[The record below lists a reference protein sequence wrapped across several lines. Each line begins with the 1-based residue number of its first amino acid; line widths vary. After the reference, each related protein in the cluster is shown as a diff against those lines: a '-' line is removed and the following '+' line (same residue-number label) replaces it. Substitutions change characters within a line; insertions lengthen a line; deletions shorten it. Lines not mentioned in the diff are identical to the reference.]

1 MSQRVARST
10 RNQDPV
16 WYKDAIIYELH
27 VRAFAD
33 SNDDGI
39 GDFCGLTSK
48 LDYLQDLGVTAL
60 WLLPFYPSPL
70 QDDGYDIADYTDV
83 HPSYGT
89 LRDFKAFL
97 KAAHARGLKVIT
109 ELVLNHTSA
118 QHPWFQRARRAR
130 PGSPWRDFYVW
141 SDTPERYR
149 DARIIFQDFEG
160 SNWTWDPVA
169 NAYYWHRFYAHQP
182 DLNYANPRVRAA
194 IRRVVD
200 FWLRL
205 GVDGLRLD
213 AVPYL
218 FEREGT
224 TGENLPETHA
234 ALRRLRRHIDEHFP
248 ARMLLA
254 EANQWP
260 EDAVAYFGQGDECHM
275 AFHFPLMPR
284 LFMAIRREDRFP
296 ILDILAQTPPIPDTA
311 QWALF
316 LRNHDELTLE
326 MVTDT
331 ERVYMYRTYARD
343 EAARINL
350 GIRRRL
356 APLLH
361 NNRRKIELLH
371 GLLCSLPG
379 TPVLYYGDEIGMG
392 DNVFLGDRN
401 GVRTP
406 MQWSADRNAGFSRAN
421 PQQLY
426 LPLIVDHEYHH
437 ETIHVEAQQSN
448 PSSLLSWMKRLL
460 ALRKRYPVFGRGQI
474 TFLRPDN
481 RKVLAFLRHDE
492 QTAILVVANLSRFL
506 QHVELDLAA
515 FADRCPVELFGRTT
529 FPALGEQPY
538 PLTLA
543 PHAFCWFALEPQPA
557 ARPATAEDE
566 EIPTITWD
574 GAWEDLV
581 RGDGRT
587 ALEDVLPA
595 YLVARN
601 WFFGKHRT
609 ILGTSVQE
617 RIPIPVGDRKAY
629 LTIVRVQYADDESQT
644 YLVPLACLSGGEARR
659 LVSRSAH
666 AVVARL
672 RDTSGGDQGV
682 LYDAMWDEAFAAA
695 LLDTVVHGR
704 HYQGLTGTTTVTPR
718 PKLRRRR
725 RATTTGP
732 SITTLHATHNNTA
745 IVYGDELILK
755 LIRCLDDGVNPELEI
770 GAFLTEHRFPH
781 SPAMLGAL
789 AYHQNQHEP
798 TTLAI
803 LQPFIPNHG
812 ELWETMQT
820 QLREYLGRAA
830 HRSSVADDGP
840 VTAAALLALADQQPP
855 TDVRELI
862 GPFLD
867 RVRLLGQRTAELH
880 LALASDP
887 EDADFAPQPFTPLYQ
902 RALYQSFRSVVSEVF
917 DDLRRR
923 QPDLPTSLHTDIR
936 ALLDG
941 EQRLLERLKAV
952 TARKID
958 AVRIRCHGDYHLGQV
973 LDTGDDVVIFD
984 FEGESRRPVLERR
997 LKRAAFEDLAGM
1009 LRSLYAATTTGLEHK
1024 RERAR
1029 GQSQQARLD
1038 GQARC
1043 WVRWVS
1049 AAFLQGYLH
1058 SAGAAP
1064 FVPQARAD
1072 QILLLDGLLIEKA
1085 LDALARTLDEHPER
1099 VPGALQQLRA
1109 VLGTE
1114 IDQAALRDPSH
1125 DATVA

>member
-1 MSQRVARST
+1 MNQRPADGTST
-10 RNQDPV
+10 HDPL

-39 GDFCGLTSK
+39 GDFCGLTGK

-70 QDDGYDIADYTDV
+70 LDDGYDIADYTDV

-97 KAAHARGLKVIT
+97 KAAHQRGLKVIT

-118 QHPWFQRARRAR
+118 QHPWFQRARRAK

-160 SNWTWDPVA
+160 SNWSWDPVA

-182 DLNYANPRVRAA
+182 DLNYANPRVRTA

-260 EDAVAYFGQGDECHM
+260 EDAVAYFGKGDECHM

-284 LFMAIRREDRFP
+284 LFMALRREDRFP
-296 ILDILAQTPPIPDTA
+296 ILDILAQTPPIPDTS

-361 NNRRKIELLH
+361 NDRRRIELLN

-426 LPLIVDHEYHH
+426 LPLIVDHAYHH

-460 ALRKRYPVFGRGQI
+460 ALRKRYPVFGRGEI
-474 TFLRPDN
+474 TFLQPDN
-481 RKVLAFLRHDE
+481 RKVLAFLRHDD
-492 QTAILVVANLSRFL
+492 QSAILIVANLSRFL
-506 QHVELDLAA
+506 QHVMIDLSE
-515 FADRCPVELFGRTT
+515 FAGRCPVELFGRTT
-529 FPALGEQPY
+529 FPAIDERPY
-538 PLTLA
+538 TLTLA
-543 PHAFCWFALEPQPA
+543 PHAFYWFALEPQPDDQPSA
-557 ARPATAEDE
+557 EQPA
-566 EIPTITWD
+566 IPTITWD
-574 GAWEDLV
+574 GSWEELV
-581 RGDGRT
+581 RGDGRA
-587 ALEDVLPA
+587 ALEDALPA
-595 YLVARN
+595 YLSGRN
-601 WFFGKHRT
+601 WFFGKQQIILRT
-609 ILGTSVQE
+609 AFQE
-617 RIPIPVGDRKAY
+617 RIPIPLGDRRAY
-629 LTIVRVQYADDESQT
+629 LTIVRVEYADDEAQI
-644 YLVPLACLSGGEARR
+644 YLVPLACATGKAARTIEQN
-659 LVSRSAH
+659 SPH
-666 AVVARL
+666 AVIAHMQATNG
-672 RDTSGGDQGV
+672 DDQGL
-682 LYDAMWDEAFAAA
+682 LYDAMWDDDFAAV
-695 LLDTVVHGR
+695 LLDTMVQGKHF
-704 HYQGLTGTTTVTPR
+704 QGLTGAAKAAPR
-718 PKLRRRR
+718 PELRKRRSK
-725 RATTTGP
+725 A
-732 SITTLHATHNNTA
+732 SKQSSTTLHATHNNTA
-745 IVYGDELILK
+745 IVYGDQLILK
-755 LIRCLDDGVNPELEI
+755 LIRCLDEGVNPELEI
-770 GAFLTEHRFPH
+770 GTFLTEHYFAY
-781 SPAMLGAL
+781 SPPVLGAM
-789 AYHQNQHEP
+789 AYHQSQHEP
-798 TTLAI
+798 MTLAI
-803 LQPFIPNHG
+803 LQPFIPNCG
-812 ELWETMQT
+812 EMWETMQA
-820 QLREYLGRAA
+820 QLHDYLARAA
-830 HRSSVADDGP
+830 KSTAGIDEGP
-840 VTAAALLALADQQPP
+840 VTAETLLELANQQPEP
-855 TDVRELI
+855 AVRELI

-867 RVRLLGQRTAELH
+867 RAQVLGQRTAELH
-880 LALASDP
+880 LALSSDTD
-887 EDADFAPQPFTPLYQ
+887 DADFAPQPFTPLYQ
-902 RALYQSFRSVVSEVF
+902 RALYQSLRSVVSLLC

-923 QPDLPTSLHTDIR
+923 QQDLPEAVHQDIL
-936 ALLDG
+936 AVLDG
-941 EQRLLERLKAV
+941 EQRILERCKAV
-952 TARKID
+952 TAHKID

-997 LKRAAFEDLAGM
+997 LKRAAFEDVAAM
-1009 LRSLYAATTTGLEHK
+1009 LWSIHAMTVRCLKDDARS
-1024 RERAR
+1024 
-1029 GQSQQARLD
+1029 SQEAHIN
-1038 GQARC
+1038 GWARC
-1043 WVRWVS
+1043 WIRWVS
-1049 AAFLQGYLH
+1049 AAFLQGYLQT
-1058 SAGAAP
+1058 AGEAA
-1064 FVPQARAD
+1064 FVPQVRDD
-1072 QILLLDGLLIEKA
+1072 QILLLDALLIEKTIAA
-1085 LDALARTLDEHPER
+1085 LDGDLREEPDR
-1099 VPGALQQLRA
+1099 VPDALKQLHA

-1114 IDQAALRDPSH
+1114 IGRAAVRG
-1125 DATVA
+1125 